1 LLIETNQQSEI
12 SNQKLIMNEVELLEG
27 LLQRYSPTHQEAEA
41 VKYLIDHMQAAGF
54 SASIDEVGN
63 AIGVMGSGPK
73 EIMLLGHIDTVPGFI
88 EVKRDGD
95 RLFGRGAVDAK
106 GPLACFTAATSIAG
120 AREGYRFVVIG
131 AVGEEGDSCGAQ
143 YVRDRYKP
151 DMLIIGEPSGWDRIT
166 LGYKGSAWFE
176 YEVKRTL
183 AHTSANVESAA
194 QAAIN
199 FWNRVTDRSA
209 QFNTDKPKMF
219 DRLIPSLRQMS
230 SASDGFIES
239 AQLKF
244 NLRLPLSVSVAEV
257 AALIQSETVEAE
269 AKLIEGTPAYR
280 AEKNTPLVRAFLS
293 SIRKFEGT
301 PSFSVKSG
309 TSDMNLVA
317 PIWGCP
323 TLAYGPGD
331 SDLDH
336 TPHEHIL
343 VSEYQRS
350 VQILA
355 GVLDQLTLSL

>member
-1 LLIETNQQSEI
+1 MDEIE
-12 SNQKLIMNEVELLEG
+12 LVEG
-27 LLQRYSPTHQEAEA
+27 LLQRYSPTYQEAKA
-41 VKYLIDHMQAAGF
+41 VNYLVAQMSALGF
-54 SASIDEVGN
+54 DARVDEVGN
-63 AIGVMGSGPK
+63 AVGVIGSGPK

-95 RLFGRGAVDAK
+95 QLYGRGAVDAK
-106 GPLACFTAATSIAG
+106 GPLACFVAASSIVG
-120 AREGYRFVVIG
+120 SREDCRVVVIG
-131 AVGEEGDSCGAQ
+131 AVGEEGDSRGAQ
-143 YVRDRYKP
+143 FVRDRYKP

-176 YEVKRTL
+176 YEVKRAL
-183 AHTSANVESAA
+183 AHTSANVESAS
-194 QAAIN
+194 QAAVS
-199 FWNRVTDRSA
+199 FWTRVMARSA
-209 QFNTDKPKMF
+209 QLNADQPKMF
-219 DRLIPSLRQMS
+219 DQLMPSLRQMS
-230 SASDGFIES
+230 SASDDFIES

-244 NLRLPLSVSVAEV
+244 NVRLPLRMSVAEV
-257 AALIQSETVEAE
+257 AELIQSAAVNAE

-293 SIRKFEGT
+293 SIRKYEGI

-343 VSEYQRS
+343 ISEYQRS
-350 VQILA
+350 VRIVA
-355 GVLDQLTLSL
+355 EVLRVL